1 MSLSPRDISAHEFS
15 RTMRGYDPDEVRA
28 FLERVSDDVY
38 ELQKQLN
45 ALTRQNTE
53 SKARLDTLEKEWRE
67 SAGASASQTDQE
79 RERILHEA
87 KLEAAQVKLALERDA
102 QALREE
108 LHGLKLQ
115 RDGFVK
121 RFKLLLQSQTELLDL
136 LENEPPEIT
145 DARSENATR

>member
-67 SAGASASQTDQE
+67 SAGASA
-79 RERILHEA
+79 
-87 KLEAAQVKLALERDA
+87 
-102 QALREE
+102 
-108 LHGLKLQ
+108 
-115 RDGFVK
+115 
-121 RFKLLLQSQTELLDL
+121 
-136 LENEPPEIT
+136 
-145 DARSENATR
+145 